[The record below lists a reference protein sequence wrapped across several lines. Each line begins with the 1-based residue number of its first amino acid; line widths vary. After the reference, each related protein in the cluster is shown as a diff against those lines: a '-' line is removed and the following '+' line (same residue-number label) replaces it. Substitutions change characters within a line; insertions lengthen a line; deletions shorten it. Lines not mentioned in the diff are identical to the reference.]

1 MPQAVSRKQYRMMMA
16 ILHGKG
22 GNSGPRGR
30 PPKSIAAKYTD
41 PGKDAPEQSG
51 SDRGGSWD
59 DEHHAK
65 HGSKSKKSKAKLN
78 KAFSEY
84 YDGQAVAAIVMDSQ
98 GRILM
103 GKQSGGQG
111 WTTPGGHV
119 DMSDANFEISALR
132 ELKEEAGIIGR
143 NPQQIYKF
151 KNAGNTVTVYL
162 IESFLGT
169 PKSTEEVKG
178 WKWFEPNE
186 IPWDKLRSCC
196 VEPLKY
202 FVKDKLGKS
211 LKGMLAMEQLEKN
224 IIRQKGDAVF
234 EVTHGDALKLVGNGM
249 FRYLKGI
256 VSTMGDED
264 FREEQLDTYTINIR
278 KHMSDVYSGRVTDG
292 HKQIYQFTNKSLPEL
307 TAALMSVF
315 EWYLP
320 EDEEVLNHLDTADL
334 NDDAIEGGL
343 HSLVDNYKRHNIGN
357 IYDEM
362 ETIRE
367 QIRNGMAVDLQ
378 QVEGRIMKL
387 FDKLETLV
395 QEVAGKHNEL
405 AGEAGEEI
413 DNIESKLR
421 ELQYKIEDLEKK
433 PETIEAYSSRPADP
447 ARVHDEGYPYLPRPQ
462 VEISPDGK
470 IKISFAQD
478 WTSLEKD
485 NFLNDLRAKVVNK
498 STSNGK

>member
-22 GNSGPRGR
+22 GNEGPRGR
-30 PPKSIAAKYTD
+30 PPKSVAAKYTD

-51 SDRGGSWD
+51 ENRGGTWTK
-59 DEHHAK
+59 EHHEK
-65 HGSKSKKSKAKLN
+65 HSKKHKKSKAELK
-78 KAFSEY
+78 KAFGEY
-84 YDGQAVAAIVMDSQ
+84 YKGEAVATIVMDSQ

-103 GKQSGGQG
+103 GKQTGGQG

-119 DMSDANFEISALR
+119 DMADANFEIAALR
-132 ELKEEAGIIGR
+132 ELKEESGLIGH
-143 NPQQIYKF
+143 NPQKVYEF
-151 KNAGNTVTVYL
+151 KNSGNHVTVYL
-162 IESFLGT
+162 VEGYRGV
-169 PKSTEEVKG
+169 PKSTDEVKG
-178 WKWFEPNE
+178 WKWFEPHE

-211 LKGMLAMEQLEKN
+211 LKGMIAMEQLEKN
-224 IIRQKGDAVF
+224 IIRQRGDAVF

-249 FRYLKGI
+249 FRYIKRL
-256 VSTMGDED
+256 VSDMSDED
-264 FREEQLDTYTINIR
+264 FREAQLDTYTISIR

-320 EDEEVLNHLDTADL
+320 DDEEVFDHLDTPDL
-334 NDDAIEGGL
+334 SDDAIEGGL
-343 HSLVDNYKRHNIGN
+343 HSLIENYKRHNIGN

-378 QVEGRIMKL
+378 QVENRIMKL
-387 FDKLETLV
+387 FDKLEDLV
-395 QEVAGKHNEL
+395 HEVAGKHNEL
-405 AGEAGEEI
+405 AQEAGKEI
-413 DNIESKLR
+413 DEIEGKLR
-421 ELQYKIEDLEKK
+421 ELQYKIEDLEKQ
-433 PETIEAYSSRPADP
+433 PETIEAYSSRPVDP
-447 ARVHDEGYPYLPRPQ
+447 ARVHDEGYPYLPKPQ
-462 VEISPDGK
+462 IEISPDGK
-470 IKISFAQD
+470 IKISFTQD
-478 WTSLEKD
+478 WTSLEKE
-485 NFLNDLRAKVVNK
+485 NFLNDLRAKVVKKNAK
-498 STSNGK
+498 TM